1 MRDAAIQ
8 RFEYSFES
16 LWKALRVYLAEQEG
30 IVCNSPKSC
39 LRESLRTG
47 LLSCE
52 ETETC
57 LTMVDDRNLT
67 SHTYIEELADA
78 IFRRLPSY
86 LSVMSN
92 LLRRIQDRVGEG

>member
-1 MRDAAIQ
+1 
-8 RFEYSFES
+8 
-16 LWKALRVYLAEQEG
+16 
-30 IVCNSPKSC
+30 
-39 LRESLRTG
+39 
-47 LLSCE
+47 
-52 ETETC
+52 
-57 LTMVDDRNLT
+57 MVDDRNLT